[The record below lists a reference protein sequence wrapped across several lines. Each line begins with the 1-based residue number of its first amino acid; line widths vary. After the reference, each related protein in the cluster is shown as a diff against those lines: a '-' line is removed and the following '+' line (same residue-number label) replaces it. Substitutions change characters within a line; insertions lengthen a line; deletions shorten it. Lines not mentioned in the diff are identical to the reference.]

1 MRARFFLLGGW
12 LILVAALSVR
22 AAPQTPPGV
31 AREFRAAW
39 IATVGN
45 INFPSQPG
53 LSVETLQ
60 QEIRSL
66 METAERLRLNAVIF
80 QVRPACDAI
89 YSSEI
94 EPWSYYLSGDNP
106 AGIPR
111 SFDPLTYAIEQA
123 HARGLELHAW
133 FNPYRA
139 ALLPRRN
146 NSPKHVLQK
155 HPEWVRRFGNN
166 LWLDPGLADV
176 QDYVAGVILDVV
188 RRYDIDG
195 VHLDD
200 YFYPYP
206 ERAPGGPPLEFPDQL
221 TYEVYRSKG
230 GALSRDDWRRANVN
244 SLVRRM
250 KGLIQGAKPWVKFG
264 ISPFGIWRPGNP
276 GPVRGMDAYASVYAD
291 SRLWLQQ
298 GWVDY
303 LSPQLYWGFDSPNQD
318 FALLLRWWSGQS
330 TAGRYVWPGL
340 NAVKVGKVWKRSEIL
355 KQIAL
360 TRSLTRQSGA
370 IFWNIGSLRARET
383 GLAAGLAQGPYAAPA
398 VVPTFPWLGGDKP
411 AVPKIL
417 FTEAQAGRWLLHWTD
432 AMGSTPARW
441 IVQSLRGGRWT
452 TEILPAQEVNRVYA
466 GRQQLPEVVAVS
478 AMDRRG
484 NISSPFI
491 QSTRFR

>member
-1 MRARFFLLGGW
+1 VRAIFFLLWGW
-12 LILVAALSVR
+12 LILVAAQSVQ

-66 METAERLRLNAVIF
+66 MDSAERLRLNAIIF

-111 SFDPLTYAIEQA
+111 GFDPLTYAIEQA

-206 ERAPGGPPLEFPDQL
+206 IPGKVFPDYHSFL
-221 TYEVYRSKG
+221 KYGKG
-230 GALSRDDWRRANVN
+230 RKRDDWRRSNVDSIIFRLYRTIKVAN
-244 SLVRRM
+244 
-250 KGLIQGAKPWVKFG
+250 KDCQFG
-264 ISPFGIWRPGNP
+264 ISPFGVWRNQDKDPRGSTTQA
-276 GPVRGMDAYASVYAD
+276 GPTNYDFLYAD
-291 SRLWLQQ
+291 ILLWLQK
-298 GWVDY
+298 GWIDY
-303 LSPQLYWGFDSPNQD
+303 VTPQLYWEIGHPAAEYQ
-318 FALLLRWWSGQS
+318 LLVDWWSRNSFGKNCYIGLGPYK
-330 TAGRYVWPGL
+330 AGS
-340 NAVKVGKVWKRSEIL
+340 NAAWKDKTQLPRQIL
-355 KQIAL
+355 KIRETPNINGMAFFSSK
-360 TRSLTRQSGA
+360 SLEKNLNGWSD
-370 IFWNIGSLRARET
+370 SLRTNYFRE
-383 GLAAGLAQGPYAAPA
+383 PA
-398 VVPTFPWLGGDKP
+398 SP
-411 AVPKIL
+411 PKI
-417 FTEAQAGRWLLHWTD
+417 
-432 AMGSTPARW
+432 P
-441 IVQSLRGGRWT
+441 
-452 TEILPAQEVNRVYA
+452 
-466 GRQQLPEVVAVS
+466 
-478 AMDRRG
+478 
-484 NISSPFI
+484 
-491 QSTRFR
+491 